1 MIESGK
7 RRVQSLILGSGIWFY
22 EKNNFIKTNKDRQLK
37 EKLKYVSVKLSI
49 YFLSWDD
56 VFRVLS

>member
-7 RRVQSLILGSGIWFY
+7 RRGRRSILSSGICFY
-22 EKNNFIKTNKDRQLK
+22 DKENFIKTNQDRQLK
-37 EKLKYVSVKLSI
+37 DKLKYVSVKLSI

-56 VFRVLS
+56 VF